1 MCPIIMA
8 WVVAKPLLPAAAWEL
23 VEAWV
28 WVAAWVW
35 AGVWAW
41 ATGMQQGYGPNQGG
55 AAPSADQ
62 ELGKLKEEA
71 KALKDQLG
79 SILSRIEDLEKK

>member
-1 MCPIIMA
+1 
-8 WVVAKPLLPAAAWEL
+8 
-23 VEAWV
+23 
-28 WVAAWVW
+28 
-35 AGVWAW
+35 
-41 ATGMQQGYGPNQGG
+41 MQQGYGPNQGG
-55 AAPSADQ
+55 AAPSPDQ